1 MRKNILITGGS
12 RGIGL
17 GIAHELVQAG
27 YNLAINGVRSE
38 QEVDNVLSSLRS
50 YGPKVIY
57 CQGDISQPSE
67 RNDILSKIDK
77 DLGVLNALVNN
88 AGVAPKERNDLLEM
102 SLESYERVMD
112 INLKGPFFSTQQVAR
127 QMIESKSQNN
137 AFDGCIVNITSV
149 SAETVSISRG
159 QYCLSKSGLHMMSKL
174 FAVRLAPH
182 GIPVY
187 EIQPGVIE
195 TDMTA
200 TVLEKYKKLV
210 EDGLTLEPRLGTPKD
225 VGLAVRALVEKRISY
240 ATGQVIKIDGGM
252 SIPTL

>member
-102 SLESYERVMD
+102 SLES
-112 INLKGPFFSTQQVAR
+112 
-127 QMIESKSQNN
+127 
-137 AFDGCIVNITSV
+137 
-149 SAETVSISRG
+149 
-159 QYCLSKSGLHMMSKL
+159 
-174 FAVRLAPH
+174 
-182 GIPVY
+182 
-187 EIQPGVIE
+187 
-195 TDMTA
+195 
-200 TVLEKYKKLV
+200 
-210 EDGLTLEPRLGTPKD
+210 
-225 VGLAVRALVEKRISY
+225 
-240 ATGQVIKIDGGM
+240 
-252 SIPTL
+252 